1 MEHMTTDILIIGAGA
16 AGLRAAADAAA
27 SGQRTLVVSKLPPG
41 LGTSTIMSG
50 GAMAGHSQGGST
62 EGHRNAT
69 LAAGRGFNQADLL
82 EVFVAEAPSRLQE
95 LVDWGLK
102 STAKYGGLFSHGK
115 AGALGRGMI
124 DCLWAK
130 AASRGAQS
138 LAGVMVWHISFDR
151 QGGRVLAFHPKR
163 NQWLLI
169 RSKAVVLA
177 SGGASALYLY
187 HDNPQRM
194 MGEGYT
200 LALEAGATLQDME
213 FAQFF
218 PLALAE
224 PGKPLHL
231 FPPSLEVVGSLKNT
245 KGEDIH
251 HKYNLTE
258 LPAARKARDKLSQ
271 ALFREIS
278 QGQET
283 FIDLRGVTK
292 EEWCA
297 DPFAAELWDQ
307 LAVKCKATERKLRI
321 TPAAHFFVGGATIDP
336 DCNTSVPGFFICG
349 EAAGGVHGA
358 NRMGGNALTETI
370 VFGARAGISAR
381 QWAENAPAVE
391 DARPGRDL
399 EALVPPQGGPDQAAS
414 AAQLKER
421 LKQTMWQE
429 AGIIRTEESLNRAA
443 RELARIKEEA
453 DGLGLDQDP
462 RKTPQVLELKL
473 GVRTAQLI
481 VAFALRRQESRGVSF
496 RQDFPEQ
503 DDQNWLKRSY
513 VRLNE
518 KSEQEWTFGPA

>member
-50 GAMAGHSQGGST
+50 GAMAGHSQGGSI

-102 STAKYGGLFSHGK
+102 STAKFGGLFSYGK

-130 AASRGAQS
+130 AASRGARS

-151 QGGRVLAFHPKR
+151 QGGRVLAFHPKQ

-177 SGGASALYLY
+177 TGGASALYLY

-231 FPPSLEVVGSLKNT
+231 FPPSLEVVGSLINT

-251 HKYNLTE
+251 KKYNLTE

-336 DCNTSVPGFFICG
+336 DCNTAVPGFFICG
-349 EAAGGVHGA
+349 EAAGGGPRGQPHGRQRPDRDDRFRGQGRHLGPA
-358 NRMGGNALTETI
+358 MGRERPGRGGRGNGPGPGSSCSAFRRSGPGCIGRGVE
-370 VFGARAGISAR
+370 GAAQADHVAGGR
-381 QWAENAPAVE
+381 DHQDRGKPEQGRPGTGPDKGRGGWAGAGPGPQENAPG
-391 DARPGRDL
+391 PG
-399 EALVPPQGGPDQAAS
+399 V
-414 AAQLKER
+414 
-421 LKQTMWQE
+421 E
-429 AGIIRTEESLNRAA
+429 AGGQDRPAYRGLRSAAA
-443 RELARIKEEA
+443 REPGRVLPPGLPGAGRPKLAQEI
-453 DGLGLDQDP
+453 
-462 RKTPQVLELKL
+462 
-473 GVRTAQLI
+473 
-481 VAFALRRQESRGVSF
+481 LRA
-496 RQDFPEQ
+496 P
-503 DDQNWLKRSY
+503 
-513 VRLNE
+513 
-518 KSEQEWTFGPA
+518 